1 MNAGGLNRLR
11 SILPQLPPSE
21 KKVAQFILEN
31 PEKLLNATAGEI
43 SQMAGSSSA
52 AVIRLC
58 KSMGVKGYQ
67 ELKVRVAGDLVK
79 VPEAGYR
86 DIESGETLQGIVQK
100 TLSNSIQ
107 SLSDTSELL
116 DYGQIEAAVEVLA
129 KAKTIHCFGIGASS
143 LIAMDAQQ
151 KFLRIH
157 KNATAFTDTYLV
169 ASLVANAEAEDVLL
183 GISFSGETQEVV
195 RILSLARKRGI
206 KTISLTKYGSST
218 VAALAEV
225 NLFTSASSE
234 APLRSAAT
242 ASRFAQLFIIDVL
255 FMGMATKEF
264 DQTVQYIDH
273 SREAI
278 RFLKESK

>member
-1 MNAGGLNRLR
+1 MTTGGLNRLR

-21 KKVAQFILEN
+21 KKVAQFILEQ
-31 PEKLLNATAGEI
+31 PEKLLHATASEI

-58 KSMGVKGYQ
+58 KSMGVKGFQ

-79 VPEAGYR
+79 VPETGYR
-86 DIESGETLQGIVQK
+86 DIESGETLAGITQK
-100 TLSNSIQ
+100 TLSNGIQ
-107 SLSDTSELL
+107 SLTDTAELM
-116 DYGQIEAAVEVLA
+116 DYGQMEAAVEALA
-129 KAKTIHCFGIGASS
+129 GAKTVHCFGIGASS

-151 KFLRIH
+151 KLLRIH
-157 KNATAFTDTYLV
+157 KNATAFTDTHLV
-169 ASLVANAEAEDVLL
+169 ASLIANAEADDVLL
-183 GISFSGETQEVV
+183 GISFSGETQEVA
-195 RILSLARKRGI
+195 RLLSLAQKRGV

-218 VAALAEV
+218 AASLADI

-242 ASRFAQLFIIDVL
+242 ASRFAQLFVIDVL
-255 FMGMATKEF
+255 FMGVATKEF
-264 DQTVQYIDH
+264 DQTVQYIDR

-278 RFLKESK
+278 GFLKESK

>member
-1 MNAGGLNRLR
+1 MTTGGLNRLR

-21 KKVAQFILEN
+21 KKVAQFILEQ
-31 PEKLLNATAGEI
+31 PEKLLHATASEI

-58 KSMGVKGYQ
+58 KSMGVKGFQ

-86 DIESGETLQGIVQK
+86 DIESGETLDGITQK
-100 TLSNSIQ
+100 TLSNGIQ
-107 SLSDTSELL
+107 SLTDTAELM
-116 DYGQIEAAVEVLA
+116 DYGQMEAAVEALA
-129 KAKTIHCFGIGASS
+129 GAKTVHCFGIGASS

-151 KFLRIH
+151 KLLRIH
-157 KNATAFTDTYLV
+157 KNATAFTDTHLV
-169 ASLVANAEAEDVLL
+169 ASLIANAEADDVLL
-183 GISFSGETQEVV
+183 GISFSGETQEVA
-195 RILSLARKRGI
+195 RLLSLAQKRGV
-206 KTISLTKYGSST
+206 KTISLTRYGSST
-218 VAALAEV
+218 AASLADI

-242 ASRFAQLFIIDVL
+242 ASRFAQLFVIDVL
-255 FMGMATKEF
+255 FMGVATKEF
-264 DQTVQYIDH
+264 DQTVQYIDR

-278 RFLKESK
+278 GFLKESK

>member
-1 MNAGGLNRLR
+1 MTTGGLNRLR

-21 KKVAQFILEN
+21 KKVAQFILEQ
-31 PEKLLNATAGEI
+31 PEKLLHATASEI

-58 KSMGVKGYQ
+58 KSMGVKGFQ

-86 DIESGETLQGIVQK
+86 DIESGETLDGITQK
-100 TLSNSIQ
+100 TLSNGIQ
-107 SLSDTSELL
+107 SLTDTAELM
-116 DYGQIEAAVEVLA
+116 DYGQMEAAVEALA
-129 KAKTIHCFGIGASS
+129 GAKTVHCFGIGASS

-151 KFLRIH
+151 KLLRIH
-157 KNATAFTDTYLV
+157 KNATAFTDTHLV
-169 ASLVANAEAEDVLL
+169 ASLIANAEADDVLL
-183 GISFSGETQEVV
+183 GISFSGETQEVA
-195 RILSLARKRGI
+195 RLLSLAQKRGV

-218 VAALAEV
+218 AASLADI

-242 ASRFAQLFIIDVL
+242 ASRFAQLFVIDVL
-255 FMGMATKEF
+255 FMGVATKEF
-264 DQTVQYIDH
+264 DQTVQYIDR

-278 RFLKESK
+278 GFLKESK

>member
-1 MNAGGLNRLR
+1 MTTGGLNRLR

-21 KKVAQFILEN
+21 KKVAQFILGQ
-31 PEKLLNATAGEI
+31 PEKLLHATASEI

-58 KSMGVKGYQ
+58 KSMGVKGFQ

-86 DIESGETLQGIVQK
+86 DIESGETLDGITQK
-100 TLSNSIQ
+100 TLSNGIQ
-107 SLSDTSELL
+107 SLTDTAELI
-116 DYGQIEAAVEVLA
+116 DYGQMEAAVEALA
-129 KAKTIHCFGIGASS
+129 GAKTVHCFGIGASS

-151 KFLRIH
+151 KLLRIH
-157 KNATAFTDTYLV
+157 KNATAFTDTHLV
-169 ASLVANAEAEDVLL
+169 ASLIANAAADDVLL
-183 GISFSGETQEVV
+183 GISFSGETQEVA
-195 RILSLARKRGI
+195 RLLSLAQKRGV
-206 KTISLTKYGSST
+206 KTISLTRYGSST
-218 VAALAEV
+218 AASLADI

-242 ASRFAQLFIIDVL
+242 ASRFAQLFVIDVL
-255 FMGMATKEF
+255 FMGVATKEF
-264 DQTVQYIDH
+264 DQTVQYIDR

-278 RFLKESK
+278 GFLKESK

>member
-1 MNAGGLNRLR
+1 MTTGGLNRLR

-21 KKVAQFILEN
+21 KKVAQFILEQ
-31 PEKLLNATAGEI
+31 PEKLLHATASEI

-58 KSMGVKGYQ
+58 KSMGVKGFQ

-79 VPEAGYR
+79 VPETGYR
-86 DIESGETLQGIVQK
+86 DIESGETLAGITQK
-100 TLSNSIQ
+100 TLSNGIQ
-107 SLSDTSELL
+107 SLTDTAELM
-116 DYGQIEAAVEVLA
+116 DYGQMEAAVEALA
-129 KAKTIHCFGIGASS
+129 GAKTVHCFGIGASS

-151 KFLRIH
+151 KLLRIH
-157 KNATAFTDTYLV
+157 KNATAFTDTHLV
-169 ASLVANAEAEDVLL
+169 ASLIANAEADDVLL
-183 GISFSGETQEVV
+183 GISFSGETQEVA
-195 RILSLARKRGI
+195 RLLSLAKKRGV

-218 VAALAEV
+218 AASLADI

-242 ASRFAQLFIIDVL
+242 ASRFAQLFVIDVL
-255 FMGMATKEF
+255 FMGVATKEF
-264 DQTVQYIDH
+264 DQTVQYIDR

-278 RFLKESK
+278 SFLKESK

>member
-1 MNAGGLNRLR
+1 MAAGGLNRLR
-11 SILPQLPPSE
+11 SVLPQLPPSE
-21 KKVAQFILEN
+21 RKVAQFILDQ
-31 PEKLLNATAGEI
+31 PEKLLHATAGEI

-58 KSMGVKGYQ
+58 KSMGIKGYQ

-79 VPEAGYR
+79 VPETGYR

-100 TLSNSIQ
+100 TTSNGIQ
-107 SLSDTSELL
+107 SLSDTAELI
-116 DYGQIEAAVEVLA
+116 DYAEMAAAVDALA
-129 KAKTIHCFGIGASS
+129 QAKSIHCFGIGASN

-157 KNATAFTDTYLV
+157 KNATAFADTHLV
-169 ASLVANAEAEDVLL
+169 ASLVANAEADDVLL
-183 GISFSGETQEVV
+183 GISFSGETQEVT
-195 RILSLARKRGI
+195 RILSLAKKRGM
-206 KTISLTKYGSST
+206 KTISLTKYGQSAVSS
-218 VAALAEV
+218 LADI

-242 ASRFAQLFIIDVL
+242 ASRFAQLFVIDVL
-255 FMGMATKEF
+255 FMGIATKEF
-264 DQTVQYIDH
+264 DQTIQYIDH